1 MTQLKMDDNDD
12 VAIINNGVALTQNNS
27 DEEIRQRLLQNLRF
41 FLGEWFLDQTE
52 GLPYFQAVFV
62 KGTPPD
68 IVEAAFKDRII
79 GTDGVESLE
88 RFEPLDLN
96 SATRELK
103 VDFDVKTING
113 TIINI
118 NEVLP

>member
-1 MTQLKMDDNDD
+1 MTQLLMDDNDD
-12 VAIINNGVALTQNNS
+12 VAIVNNQLVLTENNS
-27 DEEIRQRLLQNLRF
+27 QDEIRQRLLQNLRF
-41 FLGEWFLDQTE
+41 FYGEWFLDQTE
-52 GLPYFQAVFV
+52 GLPYFQSVFV

-68 IVEAAFKDRII
+68 IVEAAFKDAII

-103 VDFDVKTING
+103 VDFDVRTING
-113 TIINI
+113 NNINI

>member
-12 VAIINNGVALTQNNS
+12 VAIENNRFVWTVNDS
-27 DEEIRQRLLQNLRF
+27 DEEIRQRLIQSLKF
-41 FLGEWFLDQTE
+41 FLGEWFLDKNE

-68 IVEAAFKDRII
+68 IIEAAFKDRII
-79 GTDGVESLE
+79 GVNGVNDLQ

-96 SATRELK
+96 SATRQLT
-103 VDFDVKTING
+103 VDFDVRTING
-113 TIINI
+113 NNLTI

>member
-12 VAIINNGVALTQNNS
+12 VAIENNRLVWTENDS
-27 DEEIRQRLLQNLRF
+27 DEEIRQRLIQNLKF
-41 FLGEWFLDQTE
+41 FLAEWFLDKNE
-52 GLPYFQAVFV
+52 GLPYFQAIFV
-62 KGTPPD
+62 KGTPAD
-68 IVEAAFKDRII
+68 IVEGAFKDRII
-79 GTDGVESLE
+79 GTNGVNDLQ

-103 VDFDVKTING
+103 VDFDVRTING
-113 TIINI
+113 NNLTI

>member
-12 VAIINNGVALTQNNS
+12 VAIVNNGVVLTVNDS

-79 GTDGVESLE
+79 GTNGVESLE